1 LGRLRCVDTVGHIG
15 PVAVLQFSAAATAL
29 TTALRPAVESGGPQV
44 SAFLPGASEAGLT
57 MAFEHGMRLK
67 FPMLLMSS
75 RDFGSWA
82 QYLPRA
88 LCEAT
93 KLSSPSRFGQRV
105 PVGWAFIGLLWS
117 CLMKVTPTS
126 PPFTHASSHRR

>member
-1 LGRLRCVDTVGHIG
+1 M
-15 PVAVLQFSAAATAL
+15 
-29 TTALRPAVESGGPQV
+29 
-44 SAFLPGASEAGLT
+44 AFLPGASEAGLT

-93 KLSSPSRFGQRV
+93 KPSSPSRFGQRV